1 MKWLSNLIF
10 IALIISIVLVLVIGG
25 LSELSSREYLFLSIL
40 LTGLAIAASW
50 LGTSRVFKA
59 TSEQMKQSLKDEYS
73 ENLRTY
79 ALKAAEKVQN
89 LSSEIER
96 LTEYLR
102 ESLTIGESADI
113 KLAQEKLKTAI
124 LMLETLKSV
133 NDTAL
138 SDWRGIIS
146 DELQKQEEVQIDIDN
161 IYRKLEMLEDIQLGP
176 PELRYQLALPGIDLE
191 DIDRD
196 ITDYAS
202 RSPIPVRLPRKRRID
217 ALVRCPM
224 CKSENQTRIKLR
236 DGYKKVVK
244 CKTCGLFFST
254 TVDSELN
261 INTAKIETKEKSMKC
276 MLCDKEITVTYP
288 LWPGYSF
295 QPQCSNC
302 HSLMRASVNSEG
314 DIQFHQYEMIT
325 KKFLDI
331 LEQMLGGTYP
341 GGDKISAIATEF
353 GVSKSKVAQG
363 ADVLFHLERI
373 QAPEEGVLLETG
385 DNDSE
390 F

>member
-10 IALIISIVLVLVIGG
+10 TALIISIVLVLVIGG

-50 LGTSRVFKA
+50 LGTSRGFKA

-113 KLAQEKLKTAI
+113 KLAQEKLKTAT

-146 DELQKQEEVQIDIDN
+146 DELKKQEEVQ
-161 IYRKLEMLEDIQLGP
+161 
-176 PELRYQLALPGIDLE
+176 
-191 DIDRD
+191 
-196 ITDYAS
+196 TD
-202 RSPIPVRLPRKRRID
+202 
-217 ALVRCPM
+217 
-224 CKSENQTRIKLR
+224 
-236 DGYKKVVK
+236 
-244 CKTCGLFFST
+244 
-254 TVDSELN
+254 
-261 INTAKIETKEKSMKC
+261 
-276 MLCDKEITVTYP
+276 
-288 LWPGYSF
+288 
-295 QPQCSNC
+295 
-302 HSLMRASVNSEG
+302 
-314 DIQFHQYEMIT
+314 
-325 KKFLDI
+325 
-331 LEQMLGGTYP
+331 
-341 GGDKISAIATEF
+341 
-353 GVSKSKVAQG
+353 
-363 ADVLFHLERI
+363 
-373 QAPEEGVLLETG
+373 
-385 DNDSE
+385 
-390 F
+390 